1 MKQSD
6 KKITKKV
13 LTLRN
18 YAKKNL
24 KGFTILEMIVAIFLI
39 TVGIIGIFA
48 LITKTVSNSTVSRDE
63 MTAAY
68 LAQEGIE
75 IVRNIRDSNYIN
87 GQDWDET
94 LDVTD
99 PDDPLSRC
107 PNGYKAS
114 YSSQALDCYSEG
126 DYLQLGEDGFY
137 Y

>member
-1 MKQSD
+1 MKQFD

-13 LTLRN
+13 FTPRN
-18 YAKKNL
+18 HAKKNL

-87 GQDWDET
+87 GQGWDET
-94 LDVTD
+94 LDVT
-99 PDDPLSRC
+99 DDPLSRC